1 MSIVVKLPSASE
13 QRERRLHLREISQ
26 EETATTKLAG
36 AMLREKRIELGID
49 EKSIASKLKM
59 RMDQLRAIELSDYA
73 KLPGRTYAVGF
84 IRAYAK
90 TLGLDA
96 EALVDQFKSETQS
109 HELGKPAELVFP
121 EVAPAPKWPSG
132 GIVVVAIV
140 VAIVIYGIAQLTMP
154 GAETAKTASVDD
166 SSVTVVDANPASG
179 AAKTAD
185 NTSGVTVSPEMPA
198 TQPILPV
205 IGNDAATM
213 ERLVKGLTASLTPV
227 APGAPVAVVPATE
240 SPPAIPAG
248 TQATVP
254 PVHTEASRITLKAV
268 EATYVQ
274 IKDLSLRKPKSVLL
288 ARVMNPGES
297 FQAPDRS
304 NLVLLTGNAGGVQV
318 EVDGRN
324 AGVLGKSGQV
334 IKRLAL
340 DPAYFLSRADTSR

>member
-1 MSIVVKLPSASE
+1 MSIVVKMPSASE

-26 EETATTKLAG
+26 DETTTKLAG
-36 AMLREKRIELGID
+36 AVLREKRIELGI
-49 EKSIASKLKM
+49 EERAIATKLKM

-73 KLPGRTYAVGF
+73 KLPARTYAVGF
-84 IRAYAK
+84 VRAYAK
-90 TLGLDA
+90 SLGLDSDA
-96 EALVDQFKSETQS
+96 IVEQFKSETQS
-109 HELGKPAELVFP
+109 HDLGKPAELVFP
-121 EVAPAPKWPSG
+121 EVAQAPKWPSG

-154 GAETAKTASVDD
+154 GAETKKTASADD
-166 SSVTVVDANPASG
+166 SSVTVVDPNPASV
-179 AAKTAD
+179 ATKASEA
-185 NTSGVTVSPEMPA
+185 TSGVTVSPAMPA
-198 TQPILPV
+198 PNPILPV

-213 ERLVKGLTASLTPV
+213 DRLVQKLTASATPV
-227 APGAPVAVVPATE
+227 PAVPATE
-240 SPPAIPAG
+240 SPPPVPPG

-288 ARVMNPGES
+288 ARVMNPGDS

-304 NLVLLTGNAGGVQV
+304 HLVLLTGNAGGVQV

-334 IKRLAL
+334 IKRIAL

>member
-1 MSIVVKLPSASE
+1 
-13 QRERRLHLREISQ
+13 
-26 EETATTKLAG
+26 
-36 AMLREKRIELGID
+36 
-49 EKSIASKLKM
+49 
-59 RMDQLRAIELSDYA
+59 
-73 KLPGRTYAVGF
+73 
-84 IRAYAK
+84 
-90 TLGLDA
+90 
-96 EALVDQFKSETQS
+96 
-109 HELGKPAELVFP
+109 
-121 EVAPAPKWPSG
+121 
-132 GIVVVAIV
+132 
-140 VAIVIYGIAQLTMP
+140 
-154 GAETAKTASVDD
+154 
-166 SSVTVVDANPASG
+166 
-179 AAKTAD
+179 
-185 NTSGVTVSPEMPA
+185 MPA

-213 ERLVKGLTASLTPV
+213 DRLLKGLTASLTPV
-227 APGAPVAVVPATE
+227 APGAPAAVVPATE

-288 ARVMNPGES
+288 ARVMNPGDS

>member
-1 MSIVVKLPSASE
+1 MSIVVKMPSASE
-13 QRERRLHLREISQ
+13 QRERRLHLREINQ
-26 EETATTKLAG
+26 DEAETKLAG
-36 AMLREKRIELGID
+36 AVLREKRIELGID

-59 RMDQLRAIELSDYA
+59 RMDQLRAIEHSDYA

-90 TLGLDA
+90 SLGLES

-109 HELGKPAELVFP
+109 HDLGKTAELVFP
-121 EVAPAPKWPSG
+121 EVAQAPKWPSG

-140 VAIVIYGIAQLTMP
+140 VAVVIYGIAQLTMP
-154 GAETAKTASVDD
+154 GAETKKSASADD
-166 SSVTVVDANPASG
+166 SSVTVVDAAPAS
-179 AAKTAD
+179 AATKTAA
-185 NTSGVTVSPEMPA
+185 TASGVTVSPAMPA

-205 IGNDAATM
+205 ISNDAATM
-213 ERLVKGLTASLTPV
+213 DRLVQKLTASITPAV
-227 APGAPVAVVPATE
+227 PVPPTE
-240 SPPAIPAG
+240 SPPPVPAG
-248 TQATVP
+248 TQATAP
-254 PVHTEASRITLKAV
+254 PVHKEASRITLKAV

-288 ARVMNPGES
+288 ARVMNPGDS

>member
-1 MSIVVKLPSASE
+1 MSIVVKMPSASE
-13 QRERRLHLREISQ
+13 QRERRLHLREVNQ
-26 EETATTKLAG
+26 EETETKLAG
-36 AMLREKRIELGID
+36 ALLREKRIELGLD

-59 RMDQLRAIELSDYA
+59 RMDQLRAIEHSDYA

-90 TLGLDA
+90 TLGLDV

-109 HELGKPAELVFP
+109 HDLGKPAELVFP
-121 EVAPAPKWPSG
+121 EVAQAPKWPSG

-154 GAETAKTASVDD
+154 GAETAKTASIDD
-166 SSVTVVDANPASG
+166 SSVTVVEANPTSAASK
-179 AAKTAD
+179 AEE
-185 NTSGVTVSPEMPA
+185 NTGGVTVSPEMPA

-213 ERLVKGLTASLTPV
+213 DRLVKGLTASLTP
-227 APGAPVAVVPATE
+227 GAPVAPVPATE
-240 SPPAIPAG
+240 SPPAVPAG

-254 PVHTEASRITLKAV
+254 PVHTEASRITLRAV

-288 ARVMNPGES
+288 ARVMNPGDS
-297 FQAPDRS
+297 FQAPDRR